1 MKKIMFNDKYSL
13 TQAVLDG
20 RKTMTRRIIKC
31 PRTFKG
37 EWVAGFNIH
46 RRHSDKKIVGWPC
59 MYDADEREFD
69 MGEILSK
76 YKVGEVLAIAQSYE
90 SLGMNPEIALNDRDG
105 IGFYTKTKFA
115 PGWKNKMFVRA
126 DLMPHHI
133 RITNIKIERLQDI
146 SDEDCLAEGVVK
158 VTHTVPT
165 KAPQCLISYYPC
177 LSLEEAADK
186 VGWGITYSTPQL
198 AFAALIDKVSG
209 RDTWGS
215 NPYVF
220 AYEFE
225 LID

>member
-20 RKTMTRRIIKC
+20 RKTMTRRISKEQIRNSVFWKSGYESIHGYEIK
-31 PRTFKG
+31 P
-37 EWVAGFNIH
+37 IY
-46 RRHSDKKIVGWPC
+46 KISELV
-59 MYDADEREFD
+59 
-69 MGEILSK
+69 
-76 YKVGEVLAIAQSYE
+76 AIAQSYE

-133 RITNIKIERLQDI
+133 RITDIKIERLQDI
-146 SDEDCLAEGVVK
+146 SDEDCFKEGIFK
-158 VTHTVPT
+158 WDAGQKDIPFYSFH
-165 KAPQCLISYYPC
+165 Y
-177 LSLEEAADK
+177 AD
-186 VGWGITYSTPQL
+186 IPDYNDPRD
-198 AFAALIDKVSG
+198 AFAELIDKVSG
-209 RDTWGS
+209 KGTWAS

-220 AYEFE
+220 VYEFE

>member
-59 MYDADEREFD
+59 MYDADDREFD
-69 MGEILSK
+69 MGEILPK

-90 SLGMNPEIALNDRDG
+90 SLGMNPEIALNDKDG
-105 IGFYTKTKFA
+105 IGFYTKTKFS

-133 RITNIKIERLQDI
+133 RITNVRIERLQDI
-146 SDEDCLAEGVVK
+146 SDEDCLAEGIEYD
-158 VTHTVPT
+158 H
-165 KAPQCLISYYPC
+165 KAGMFYVRYDSVRHSRMWL
-177 LSLEEAADK
+177 AD
-186 VGWGITYSTPQL
+186 TPRD
-198 AFAALIDKVSG
+198 AFATLIDKVSG
-209 RDTWGS
+209 KGTWES
-215 NPYVF
+215 NPFVF
-220 AYEFE
+220 VYEFK
-225 LID
+225 LVD